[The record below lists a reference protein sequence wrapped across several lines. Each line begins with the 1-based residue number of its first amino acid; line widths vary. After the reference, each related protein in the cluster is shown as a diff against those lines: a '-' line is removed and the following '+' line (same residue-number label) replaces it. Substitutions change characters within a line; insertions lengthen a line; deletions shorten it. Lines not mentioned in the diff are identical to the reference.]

1 MKHVYKEIGCK
12 PPVVLSGAGAVLGKP
27 DDPMVIRIDTR
38 EQAPLVFDSEYIL
51 AERATVPVFDY
62 ALSGDQDRFSI
73 ERKSLADYVQAVVLS
88 QSWRR
93 ELAKIEKAMERI
105 QPIIYVLEF
114 NFDDLAKYDYMQFH
128 SGRVTPQFV
137 YRRTAELMYDRNVTV
152 LFAGS
157 RQGAAYAV
165 ALILKRRLE
174 SLRLTPSPAA
184 GVKG

>member
-1 MKHVYKEIGCK
+1 MIIRYTGKDNPK
-12 PPVVLSGAGAVLGKP
+12 PVTVLSGVGKVLGKP

-38 EQAPLVFDSEYIL
+38 EQMPLSFDSSYIL
-51 AERATVPVFDY
+51 TTRGTVPVFDY
-62 ALSGDQDRFSI
+62 ALDGDQDLFSI

-93 ELAKIEKAMERI
+93 ELAKIAKAAARL

-114 NFDDLAKYDYMQFH
+114 GFDALATYDYMQFN
-128 SGRVTPQFV
+128 SGRVTSQFV
-137 YRRTAELMYDRNVTV
+137 YRRTAELVFDYGVTV

-157 RQGAAYAV
+157 RQGAAYAI

-174 SLRLTPSPAA
+174 SLRA
-184 GVKG
+184 GKESLRSKQ